1 MTPRG
6 SLSIGEGQAQ
16 DGGGCLA
23 LFAVLL
29 TIGAAV
35 AALLSVAALVD
46 PFSWMPSVGELW
58 EDCPAEYD
66 DPDQCDWSVRFPC
79 LWGHAFVNLLYV
91 SAGVGALVWVASAV
105 NDLREARAQRFSDDA
120 PPGPYESARHELSV
134 ASACAALIAAVP
146 VIAAL
151 A

>member
-1 MTPRG
+1 M
-6 SLSIGEGQAQ
+6 SDAQAQ
-16 DGGGCLA
+16 DGGGGCLA
-23 LFAVLL
+23 LSAVLL
-29 TIGAAV
+29 AIGAAV
-35 AALLSVAALVD
+35 AALLSIAALID

-66 DPDQCDWSVRFPC
+66 DPDQCDWSVRFPG

-91 SAGVGALVWVASAV
+91 TAAAAALVWVAAAV
-105 NDLREARAQRFSDDA
+105 SHLREARPQRFSDDA
-120 PPGPYESARHELSV
+120 QAERYDSALHELSV
-134 ASACAALIAAVP
+134 ASACTALIAAVP